1 MQIASPESSTPDTKS
16 AKNKWKGKTPRSSRD
31 FDSALDSSGVVIAET
46 RAGDHR
52 TCKCKLPDGTIEPIT
67 IIEGVHDLKDSNPKV
82 WHRLVK
88 TLKTWGVI
96 TLLAAGSAT
105 LVASQLGNFVK

>member
-1 MQIASPESSTPDTKS
+1 MPDVAQESPTSEPKAKS
-16 AKNKWKGKTPRSSRD
+16 KWKGKTPRSSRD
-31 FDSALDSSGVVIAET
+31 FDSAIAPIVINET
-46 RAGDHR
+46 LNGDHR
-52 TCKCKLPDGTIEPIT
+52 TCKCRLPDGRVDNIT

-88 TLKTWGVI
+88 QLKTWGVI
-96 TLLAAGSAT
+96 TLLATGGAT